1 MAEYILALDQ
11 GTTSSR
17 AILFDEAGSAVASA
31 QKEVPQIFPRPGWVE
46 HNPMDI
52 LATQTGV
59 AAEDGPRRRFPTGS
73 AHTDSNLMP
82 PIRDA
87 ANAYATVDE
96 ASCRPRS
103 AFGEYRDA

>member
-1 MAEYILALDQ
+1 MVERHHGI
-11 GTTSSR
+11 
-17 AILFDEAGSAVASA
+17 EARGAPSWDPAAVERLG
-31 QKEVPQIFPRPGWVE
+31 QE
-46 HNPMDI
+46 
-52 LATQTGV
+52 TGV